1 MELEFD
7 GVRIIGSSIASR
19 FASNINIKYYYL
31 ARIEKEYIEEFL
43 RRSENFLKGSHT
55 VIIFLNTNSLASTQ
69 KPKVRNG
76 IVHVHKKSRLVRPNR
91 IKTYLNAYRRII
103 EAVNGKKLYFFCN
116 MARCIVKTCNCA
128 EAVQFSMIQQI
139 KLFQRIEEEI
149 RVLCKDVPKFISLYT
164 HKRFVRFILKHSL
177 GIHKLSIQGYIQAY
191 TYILGL
197 EERVSHHEKHKI
209 DGIHPTTN
217 FDLTILV
224 DMVRTL
230 LCCGKGA
237 DSEN

>member
-76 IVHVHKKSRLVRPNR
+76 IVHVHKR
-91 IKTYLNAYRRII
+91 A
-103 EAVNGKKLYFFCN
+103 
-116 MARCIVKTCNCA
+116 
-128 EAVQFSMIQQI
+128 
-139 KLFQRIEEEI
+139 
-149 RVLCKDVPKFISLYT
+149 
-164 HKRFVRFILKHSL
+164 
-177 GIHKLSIQGYIQAY
+177 
-191 TYILGL
+191 
-197 EERVSHHEKHKI
+197 
-209 DGIHPTTN
+209 
-217 FDLTILV
+217 
-224 DMVRTL
+224 
-230 LCCGKGA
+230 
-237 DSEN
+237 